1 VTLYDVT
8 LNQTEL
14 SSGRNAYYRIQLLA
28 PDAPTSKKFFV
39 FFRWG
44 RVGTDSGSSKLQPA
58 TSLESALR
66 EFEKKFYDKTSNRW
80 KESLTGGF
88 IKCGGKMFPLEMEYE
103 VQCTRS
109 LSLSLSPCYELVL
122 TYYSSIK
129 DDVDTENDGS
139 GIPSQL
145 LPEVQDLVKLIFDPT
160 ILQRALEA
168 MKARSPFEH
177 DSIRVY
183 AREADV
189 DV

>member
-1 VTLYDVT
+1 MRY
-8 LNQTEL
+8 
-14 SSGRNAYYRIQLLA
+14 
-28 PDAPTSKKFFV
+28 
-39 FFRWG
+39 
-44 RVGTDSGSSKLQPA
+44 
-58 TSLESALR
+58 SAHVL
-66 EFEKKFYDKTSNRW
+66 
-80 KESLTGGF
+80 
-88 IKCGGKMFPLEMEYE
+88 
-103 VQCTRS
+103 S

-183 AREADV
+183 AREADA